1 MVKTLKEVCNY
12 FELWSRYH
20 SEYNEDEQR
29 EVFVDLLESLPQQ
42 ELDKVEALMTAM
54 KTGKLV
60 TLWKSKH
67 PKNLKNI
74 SHTQFEYP
82 V

>member
-1 MVKTLKEVCNY
+1 MKTLEDVCNY

-20 SEYNEDEQR
+20 PEYDKDEQR
-29 EVFVDLLESLPQQ
+29 EVFVQLLESLPQQ
-42 ELDKVEALMTAM
+42 ELHKVERLMNTM

-60 TLWKSKH
+60 ELWKTRF
-67 PKNLKNI
+67 PKVSSNN
-74 SHTQFEYP
+74 SQVNFEYP